1 MLKDAGLWVDALRV
15 CREYQP
21 AKLASLQAEYERE
34 VGSRGARDVSSIL
47 SQVLKFNS
55 GQHLLD
61 GRQYKMIHDYQFIK
75 GMFICYVS

>member
-1 MLKDAGLWVDALRV
+1 MLLPCLLQDAGLWVDALRV

-47 SQVLKFNS
+47 SQVYTGYSYTK
-55 GQHLLD
+55 HL
-61 GRQYKMIHDYQFIK
+61 
-75 GMFICYVS
+75 

>member
-1 MLKDAGLWVDALRV
+1 MLLPCLLKDAGLWVDALRV

-47 SQVLKFNS
+47 SQVP
-55 GQHLLD
+55 
-61 GRQYKMIHDYQFIK
+61 
-75 GMFICYVS
+75 